1 MLFMTLANFSGII
14 SSFFKALTPLL
25 WYSHYTVLVHL
36 MLSSPSVSR
45 FIVFILLSSIL
56 ETVLQDCQ
64 FMFFYYFSNS
74 WWTLRLF
81 FLQEKFFSFIYFFPN
96 YCFYFWVNHIVIY
109 PQRKA
114 LLINSSET
122 EVFQYRYMVNDNIVV
137 WFPLYF
143 LFFLIFIFTIFYFTL
158 LYWFCHTL
166 TWIHHG
172 CTWVP
177 NPEP

>member
-1 MLFMTLANFSGII
+1 MNPKT
-14 SSFFKALTPLL
+14 
-25 WYSHYTVLVHL
+25 
-36 MLSSPSVSR
+36 
-45 FIVFILLSSIL
+45 
-56 ETVLQDCQ
+56 
-64 FMFFYYFSNS
+64 
-74 WWTLRLF
+74 F

-172 CTWVP
+172 CTCVP
-177 NPEP
+177 KLEPITQSEVSQKEKHQYSILTHIYGI